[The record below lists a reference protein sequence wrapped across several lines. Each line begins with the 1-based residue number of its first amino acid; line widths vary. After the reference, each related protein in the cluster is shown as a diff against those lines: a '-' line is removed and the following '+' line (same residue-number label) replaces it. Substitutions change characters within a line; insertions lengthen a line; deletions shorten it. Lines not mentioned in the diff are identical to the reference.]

1 MGNVVKAL
9 AEKLHLLV
17 TILALWLVATSPWV
31 SMLGKMPREPG
42 FFTLAHVYVG
52 LAALL
57 LALAYLFDCIRGG
70 AWRLNFPWASGEMAS
85 VVEDLR
91 GMLRGRV
98 PAAES
103 GGLFGALSG
112 LTLVAFLAAGVTGA
126 AWSWTEGTA
135 AALDWR
141 AAHVVSVRVFIAL
154 GFLHIVAV
162 ALHVLDFVRD

>member
-1 MGNVVKAL
+1 MRDFLRAV

-17 TILALWLVATSPWV
+17 AVLAVWLVATSPWV

-42 FFTLAHVYVG
+42 FFTLAHAYVG

-57 LALAYLFDCIRGG
+57 FALGYLFDCVRDG
-70 AWRLNFPWASGEMAS
+70 AWRLNFPWASGEVRS

-91 GMLRGRV
+91 GIFRGRV
-98 PAAES
+98 P
-103 GGLFGALSG
+103 
-112 LTLVAFLAAGVTGA
+112 

-141 AAHVVSVRVFIAL
+141 GAHLVAVRVFIAL
-154 GFLHIVAV
+154 AILHIVAV
-162 ALHVLDFVRD
+162 ALHLLDFVRD

>member
-1 MGNVVKAL
+1 MRDFVTAL

-17 TILALWLVATSPWV
+17 AVLAVWLVGTSPWV

-57 LALAYLFDCIRGG
+57 LALAYLYDCVRGG
-70 AWRLNFPWASGEMAS
+70 GWRLNFPWASGELRS
-85 VVEDLR
+85 IGEDLR
-91 GMLRGRV
+91 GMFRGRV

-103 GGLFGALSG
+103 GGLFGTLSG
-112 LTLVAFLAAGVTGA
+112 LTLVAFIAAGFTGA

-141 AAHVVSVRVFIAL
+141 GSHLVSVRVFIAL

-162 ALHVLDFVRD
+162 ALHLLDFFRD